1 MLCGTGRKYLRG
13 PRGTGFLYVNKNR
26 LEELDPVFIDLHS
39 AQWTDT
45 DNYSIRAD
53 ARRFEN
59 WEQFIA
65 GKIGLGVA
73 VDYAL
78 EVGLPAIRSRIE
90 ELVAHF
96 RNRVNTVAGIKIL
109 ELSDA
114 PSGIITFAKQGESAS
129 ALREKFRSNKM
140 NISVSK
146 QANAQ
151 LDLGRDKVGDINRV
165 SLHYYNTAE
174 EIDQFTE
181 LLGTL

>member
-13 PRGTGFLYVNKNR
+13 PRGTGFLYINKDR
-26 LEELDPVFIDLHS
+26 LEELEPVFIDLHS
-39 AQWTDT
+39 AQWTDAG
-45 DNYSIRAD
+45 NYSLRAD

-73 VDYAL
+73 VNYAL
-78 EVGLPAIRSRIE
+78 EIELPFIRSRIE
-90 ELVAHF
+90 ELVTHF
-96 RNRVNTVAGIKIL
+96 RNRASAVQGIRIL
-109 ELSDA
+109 EQSSA
-114 PSGIITFAKQGESAS
+114 PSGIITFIKQGAS
-129 ALREKFRSNKM
+129 ANVLQKKFRSNKM

-151 LDLGRDKVGDINRV
+151 LDLGRNKLGDINRV
-165 SLHYYNTAE
+165 SLHYYNTAQ
-174 EIDQFTE
+174 EIDQFIE